1 LTAPSSDWPR
11 HWRWKGEPRPPGP
24 AVVFDIDGVLSDAS
38 ARQHFLAGPGRKD
51 WRGFFDAAGD
61 DPLIKEVS
69 RLTEVL
75 DPAVTIVLL
84 TGRPIRVQPLT
95 VAWLERNE
103 PRWDLLVM
111 RPAGDYGASLEFKR
125 ETVAELRKRDFDV
138 RLAIEDDERNREMF
152 EAEGVPCIYLHSGYY
167 GNPQ

>member
-1 LTAPSSDWPR
+1 LTASSPDWPR
-11 HWRWKGEPRPPGP
+11 HWRWKGEPRPAGP

-38 ARQHFLAGPGRKD
+38 ARQHFLAGPGRRD

-61 DPLIKEVS
+61 DPLIKEVA

-95 VAWLERNE
+95 VAWLERHE

-125 ETVAELRKRDFDV
+125 DTVAELRKRDFDI
-138 RLAIEDDERNREMF
+138 RLAIEDDERNRDMF
-152 EAEGVPCIYLHSGYY
+152 EAEGVPCIYIDSGYY
-167 GNPQ
+167 GDPK